1 MSTTDLKKRIA
12 LLESLLRE
20 TQAALANSYESDSL
34 NGLYFRIKAAL
45 EVKP

>member
-1 MSTTDLKKRIA
+1 MSAADLNKRIA

-20 TQAALANSYESDSL
+20 TQASTANSYESDSL